1 MGVLLFVQV
10 TFLCIIFIVC
20 FLCVFLPKKIL
31 RCGAQDLSE
40 KYQRILS
47 FCNCFAGGV
56 FLGTCFV
63 QLIPYT
69 EHQLSYVFFNY
80 GVNSSYTAAVTQVL
94 VILGFF
100 VILVVE
106 QLVRVCQNSDD
117 HDHDHDHLANSHPSE
132 LIKIS
137 PDPMSSDFENSE
149 TTSNDENEKSQI
161 LNSTKNANS
170 FYMSTERI
178 PEVNVAVEPCESQ
191 VRDLPPNLALV
202 PGSPHVE
209 GHGHSHLADVIKQE
223 FGLRCML
230 LMIALS
236 FHSLFEG
243 IALGLQN
250 DLHKTV
256 SLFIG
261 IIMHEILVSFAMG
274 LSLAKQNLQLST
286 FAKMCVF
293 YSATIPVGM
302 AIGMAFHGINSLS
315 MQLTSAI
322 IQGIAAGTFVYV
334 TFLEILP
341 AEINSAKNR
350 LLKVGFIFL
359 GFAFMA
365 GLKFSFKGKDDNEVA
380 NISQLNND
388 H

>member
-1 MGVLLFVQV
+1 
-10 TFLCIIFIVC
+10 
-20 FLCVFLPKKIL
+20 
-31 RCGAQDLSE
+31 
-40 KYQRILS
+40 
-47 FCNCFAGGV
+47 
-56 FLGTCFV
+56 
-63 QLIPYT
+63 
-69 EHQLSYVFFNY
+69 
-80 GVNSSYTAAVTQVL
+80 
-94 VILGFF
+94 
-100 VILVVE
+100 
-106 QLVRVCQNSDD
+106 
-117 HDHDHDHLANSHPSE
+117 
-132 LIKIS
+132 
-137 PDPMSSDFENSE
+137 MSSDFENSE

-209 GHGHSHLADVIKQE
+209 GHGHSHLADVIRQE

-388 H
+388 HWRFSP